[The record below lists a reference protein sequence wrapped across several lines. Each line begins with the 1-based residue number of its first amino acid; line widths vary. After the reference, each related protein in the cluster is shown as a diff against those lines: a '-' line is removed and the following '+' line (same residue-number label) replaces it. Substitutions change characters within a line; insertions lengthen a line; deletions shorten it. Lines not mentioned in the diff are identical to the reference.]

1 MRRNKKDYLIVDG
14 YNIINAWDELK
25 EIAISDLEHAREK
38 LIDAIIEYAE
48 FTGRLGI
55 IVFDAYNIKSCKEKI
70 EKRKNITIVYTK
82 EYQTADSYIE
92 KFIGSLSKYDDVKV
106 ATNDYAEQ
114 QIVLGKGA
122 SRITSRELKLDLEN
136 AKSKIREKNEYDI
149 VLKASKGDKIALEY
163 IIKKYKNFVKAK
175 AKSYFLIGADKED
188 IIQEGMIGLYKA
200 VRDFDASKTN
210 SFKGF
215 ADICI
220 TRQIITA
227 IKTATRQK
235 HIPLNSYISLN
246 KPVYDEESERTL
258 LDIIATSIV
267 TDPEELI
274 ISKEEL
280 KHIESKMNELLSD
293 LELQVVEYYLNGKSY
308 QYIADKLKRD
318 VKSIDNAL
326 QRVKRK
332 LEKHL
337 ENRND

>member
-122 SRITSRELKLDLEN
+122 SRI
-136 AKSKIREKNEYDI
+136 KSKIREKNTS
-149 VLKASKGDKIALEY
+149 VHKKIQRNWLEDR
-163 IIKKYKNFVKAK
+163 
-175 AKSYFLIGADKED
+175 LDKE
-188 IIQEGMIGLYKA
+188 
-200 VRDFDASKTN
+200 
-210 SFKGF
+210 
-215 ADICI
+215 
-220 TRQIITA
+220 
-227 IKTATRQK
+227 
-235 HIPLNSYISLN
+235 
-246 KPVYDEESERTL
+246 TL
-258 LDIIATSIV
+258 S
-267 TDPEELI
+267 
-274 ISKEEL
+274 
-280 KHIESKMNELLSD
+280 
-293 LELQVVEYYLNGKSY
+293 
-308 QYIADKLKRD
+308 
-318 VKSIDNAL
+318 
-326 QRVKRK
+326 K
-332 LEKHL
+332 LENIRR
-337 ENRND
+337 NR